1 MGSGVSYCK
10 RWGNITPG
18 GGGGG
23 LLSKET
29 LYRVQQGH
37 FQRER
42 KDEER
47 AKGGGG
53 TGWGG
58 VDGRDRGK
66 LQYMRLI
73 Y

>member
-1 MGSGVSYCK
+1 VGK
-10 RWGNITPG
+10 HNPG
-18 GGGGG
+18 GGGEGG
-23 LLSKET
+23 LINKET
-29 LYRVQQGH
+29 LYRVQQGD

-53 TGWGG
+53 PGWGG
-58 VDGRDRGK
+58 VDGKDRGK